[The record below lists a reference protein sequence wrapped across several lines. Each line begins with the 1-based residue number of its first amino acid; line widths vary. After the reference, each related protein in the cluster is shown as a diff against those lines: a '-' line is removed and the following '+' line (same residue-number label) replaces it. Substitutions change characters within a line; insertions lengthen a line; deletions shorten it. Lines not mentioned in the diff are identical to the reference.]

1 MSICKYCG
9 GAAPDGTD
17 ICRNCGILLKIADS
31 NIDKNIS
38 ADTSEAE
45 STAPHD
51 PTEMLAVAETA
62 NKTDTDLKATANTV
76 EIPEKAEYYERSDM
90 PNTESGDKSF
100 SETKK
105 STVIPGIETEYNTE
119 HNKNEDN
126 SINPDVTEVHKL
138 AHLTTIDI
146 PENEGG
152 KSDTANETEIP
163 SSTDGMPGTEDL
175 TTLAEL
181 SEMTKNDISA
191 SDTPEI
197 AEAAIEIT
205 PEKPDKSKTS
215 EPPASKEKRSLSE
228 INGRTAN
235 NTINSDNIADC
246 TEYKV
251 NNPAKD
257 TAVKRDYEAVAQ
269 KKSDTETGTDIQNT
283 EKTTPEIPNTDEAPS
298 YSVESD
304 KNTSADENSQGQT
317 DNSSKLSPEI
327 MEAVAAVLN
336 QRLTEPPGIE
346 KNAEKS
352 EKKTSDRKKEQALK
366 PAGSTLKRIKNLFAA
381 IKKSTV
387 SVIRKAASTAIS
399 IADSAAKAIQLFKE
413 RKAVRSA
420 AAITKKTFV
429 FVKKTTIKTAHFFMG
444 TKYPDGMFTESEIRN
459 NALTAC
465 IAYFPLM
472 FPIPSILRPKSRYLR
487 YHSICGAAETLCM
500 VIVIFLKK
508 LICQILKNVF
518 TVTVNAGSSFEH
530 MALSRTGIYMISATE
545 IISYIIIF
553 VIFISCVAMPV
564 FGRKHSLAPD
574 IFYKLAESSY
584 SSAPDQNQT
593 ERSADNTA
601 YKSSRDE
608 SICKTN
614 KTDDKPKNKT

>member
-9 GAAPDGTD
+9 GTAPDGTD

-51 PTEMLAVAETA
+51 RTEILAIAETA

-76 EIPEKAEYYERSDM
+76 EIPEKAEYSERSDM
-90 PNTESGDKSF
+90 PNTESVDKSF

-105 STVIPGIETEYNTE
+105 STVIPGIETKYNTE

-126 SINPDVTEVHKL
+126 SINPGVTEVHKL

-152 KSDTANETEIP
+152 KSDTANKAEIP

-235 NTINSDNIADC
+235 NTINLDNIADC
-246 TEYKV
+246 TENKI
-251 NNPAKD
+251 NNPAKE
-257 TAVKRDYEAVAQ
+257 TAVKHDYEAVAQ

-283 EKTTPEIPNTDEAPS
+283 EKTTPEIPNTDETPS

-304 KNTSADENSQGQT
+304 KNTNDDENSHGQT

-366 PAGSTLKRIKNLFAA
+366 PASNTLKRIKNLFAA

-420 AAITKKTFV
+420 TAITKKTFV

-500 VIVIFLKK
+500 VIVIFLKR

-530 MALSRTGIYMISATE
+530 MALSHTGIYMISATE

-593 ERSADNTA
+593 ECSADNTA

>member
-9 GAAPDGTD
+9 GTAPDGTD

-62 NKTDTDLKATANTV
+62 NKTDTDLKATTNTV
-76 EIPEKAEYYERSDM
+76 EIPEKAEYSERSDM

-215 EPPASKEKRSLSE
+215 EPPESKEKRSLS
-228 INGRTAN
+228 
-235 NTINSDNIADC
+235 
-246 TEYKV
+246 
-251 NNPAKD
+251 
-257 TAVKRDYEAVAQ
+257 
-269 KKSDTETGTDIQNT
+269 
-283 EKTTPEIPNTDEAPS
+283 
-298 YSVESD
+298 
-304 KNTSADENSQGQT
+304 
-317 DNSSKLSPEI
+317 
-327 MEAVAAVLN
+327 
-336 QRLTEPPGIE
+336 
-346 KNAEKS
+346 
-352 EKKTSDRKKEQALK
+352 
-366 PAGSTLKRIKNLFAA
+366 
-381 IKKSTV
+381 
-387 SVIRKAASTAIS
+387 
-399 IADSAAKAIQLFKE
+399 
-413 RKAVRSA
+413 
-420 AAITKKTFV
+420 
-429 FVKKTTIKTAHFFMG
+429 
-444 TKYPDGMFTESEIRN
+444 
-459 NALTAC
+459 
-465 IAYFPLM
+465 
-472 FPIPSILRPKSRYLR
+472 
-487 YHSICGAAETLCM
+487 
-500 VIVIFLKK
+500 
-508 LICQILKNVF
+508 
-518 TVTVNAGSSFEH
+518 
-530 MALSRTGIYMISATE
+530 
-545 IISYIIIF
+545 
-553 VIFISCVAMPV
+553 
-564 FGRKHSLAPD
+564 
-574 IFYKLAESSY
+574 
-584 SSAPDQNQT
+584 
-593 ERSADNTA
+593 
-601 YKSSRDE
+601 
-608 SICKTN
+608 
-614 KTDDKPKNKT
+614 